1 MRAPGW
7 EERLAAEVAA
17 ASGKSFRWGEF
28 DCATWAFDVA
38 AVLRGAPSFADEWR
52 GKYKSARGALRIIR
66 RLGAETMEEAV
77 TARLGQPR
85 KAVLL
90 ARRGDI
96 VMTDADPLPA
106 LGVCVGANAMFLRMG
121 GCGLV
126 PVPLRDCVKAWE
138 V

>member
-17 ASGKSFRWGEF
+17 ASGKPFRWGDF

-38 AVLRGAPSFADEWR
+38 AVLRGGPSFADEWR

-66 RLGAETMEEAV
+66 RLGAATMEEAV

-96 VMTDADPLPA
+96 VMTEAEQMPA
-106 LGVCVGANAMFLRMG
+106 LGICVGASAMFLSKS
-121 GCGLV
+121 GLV
-126 PVPLRDCVKAWE
+126 PVRLRECLKAWE